1 MMSTPLFAVLMIMLL
16 GLSGL
21 AMDGGQLFLARRDTQ
36 SLADAAARAGA
47 AQLDQVAARIN
58 PDSPPQIDPI
68 DATDAAETY
77 IADARPGA
85 SVAVLAVDAN
95 HIAVRVTSP
104 PVPVTL
110 LQLTGV
116 GSSIRVQ
123 AVGAAVP
130 ESGITEPGN

>member
-1 MMSTPLFAVLMIMLL
+1 MSTPLFAVLMIMLL

-68 DATDAAETY
+68 EATDAAETY
-77 IADARPGA
+77 IADARPERLGGGA
-85 SVAVLAVDAN
+85 GCGRQSHRSASDKPTRPG
-95 HIAVRVTSP
+95 HIAA
-104 PVPVTL
+104 
-110 LQLTGV
+110 TGWSRQFDSCP
-116 GSSIRVQ
+116 GSGRSR
-123 AVGAAVP
+123 
-130 ESGITEPGN
+130 S

>member
-1 MMSTPLFAVLMIMLL
+1 MSTPLFAVLMIMLL

-47 AQLDQVAARIN
+47 AQLDEVELRTN
-58 PDSPPQIDPI
+58 PDNPPQIDPI
-68 DATDAAETY
+68 KAADAAQTY
-77 IADARPGA
+77 IAVARPGG

-110 LQLTGV
+110 LQLAGV

>member
-1 MMSTPLFAVLMIMLL
+1 MRQLAAPL
-16 GLSGL
+16 
-21 AMDGGQLFLARRDTQ
+21 RRG
-36 SLADAAARAGA
+36 ARAVRVG
-47 AQLDQVAARIN
+47 
-58 PDSPPQIDPI
+58 
-68 DATDAAETY
+68 
-77 IADARPGA
+77 

-110 LQLTGV
+110 LQLAGV

>member
-1 MMSTPLFAVLMIMLL
+1 MSTPLFAVLLIMLL

-47 AQLDQVAARIN
+47 AQLDEVELRTN
-58 PDSPPQIDPI
+58 PDNPPQIDPI
-68 DATDAAETY
+68 KAADAAETY
-77 IADARPGA
+77 IAEARPGA
-85 SVAVLAVDAN
+85 SVAVLAVDGN

-110 LQLTGV
+110 LQLAGV

>member
-1 MMSTPLFAVLMIMLL
+1 MSTPLFAVLMIMLL

-21 AMDGGQLFLARRDTQ
+21 AMDGGQLFLARRDIQ

-47 AQLDQVAARIN
+47 AQLDQVEARIN
-58 PDSPPQIDPI
+58 PDNPPQIDPI
-68 DATDAAETY
+68 EATDAAETY
-77 IADARPGA
+77 IAKARPGA

-95 HIAVRVTSP
+95 HIAVRVISP

-110 LQLTGV
+110 LQLAGV

-123 AVGAAVP
+123 AVGAP
-130 ESGITEPGN
+130 FP